1 MNMVHVLLVWP
12 FLEKGDWSTYSEYGR
27 RNGLFDPMKIYK
39 KGMEC
44 MEFNDNSGEMTF
56 SGSVMATEWDDDDNI
71 TALEILSEDEYYFV
85 EKNALWE
92 ELVDLWQEDVE
103 ITGIVT
109 EERDGSKRVLI
120 TSYEILD
127 EINYEDEEILGYDEI
142 DDGIHDDLYF
152 DEEETEV
159 QYLTY

>member
-1 MNMVHVLLVWP
+1 
-12 FLEKGDWSTYSEYGR
+12 
-27 RNGLFDPMKIYK
+27 
-39 KGMEC
+39 
-44 MEFNDNSGEMTF
+44 MEFIDNSGEMVF

-85 EKNALWE
+85 EKNALWD

-127 EINYEDEEILGYDEI
+127 ENLYDDDEILGYDEI
-142 DDGIHDDLYF
+142 DDGIHDDMYF

>member
-1 MNMVHVLLVWP
+1 MVWSLLEWP
-12 FLEKGDWSTYSEYGR
+12 FLEKTPVAFSLNVEVKMISLIS
-27 RNGLFDPMKIYK
+27 RNSYE
-39 KGMEC
+39 KGMQY
-44 MEFNDNSGEMTF
+44 MEFIDNSGEMVF

-85 EKNALWE
+85 EKNALWD

-127 EINYEDEEILGYDEI
+127 EINYDGDDILGYDEI
-142 DDGIHDDLYF
+142 DDGIHDDMYF

>member
-1 MNMVHVLLVWP
+1 M
-12 FLEKGDWSTYSEYGR
+12 D
-27 RNGLFDPMKIYK
+27 
-39 KGMEC
+39 C

-85 EKNALWE
+85 EKNALWD

-127 EINYEDEEILGYDEI
+127 EINYDEDEILGYDEI
-142 DDGIHDDLYF
+142 DEGIQDDMYF
-152 DEEETEV
+152 DEEEAEV

>member
-1 MNMVHVLLVWP
+1 
-12 FLEKGDWSTYSEYGR
+12 
-27 RNGLFDPMKIYK
+27 
-39 KGMEC
+39 

-85 EKNALWE
+85 EKNALWD

-127 EINYEDEEILGYDEI
+127 EINYDEDEILGYDEI
-142 DDGIHDDLYF
+142 DEGIQDDMYF
-152 DEEETEV
+152 DEEEAEV